1 MNRSKE
7 VTVTLDQG
15 NSSTKLVIFDLSTGL
30 ESGCAVIRGN
40 DGLAAMRDMLA
51 GCSVMAAIG
60 CSVANGRNLEHL
72 MSMIDA
78 PVKMELTPQT
88 DVPLRNLY
96 GSPETLGADRLA
108 AAVGA
113 AAMCP
118 GQDLLVADIGTACTF
133 DVVTADGEYL
143 GGNISP
149 GPGMRLRALNRFTA
163 RLPLVS
169 GHADFIPGIGGN
181 TVEALRC
188 GAMRGVVAELLY
200 YSGNGQTRNIM
211 LSGGWAPEIAAL
223 LPDGVNC
230 TICPH
235 LVNEGLNHIL
245 HYNLKHEDIPNHSSR
260 PAIGSSAATR

>member
-1 MNRSKE
+1 MNRKE

-15 NSSTKLVIFDLSTGL
+15 NSSTKLVIFDLSTGQ
-30 ESGCAVIRGN
+30 EAGCAVIRGN
-40 DGLAAMRDMLA
+40 EGIAAVRDMLS

-72 MSMIDA
+72 MSTIDS
-78 PVKMELTPQT
+78 PIKMELTPQT
-88 DVPLRNLY
+88 RVPLQNLY

-113 AAMCP
+113 AAMSP

-133 DVVTADGEYL
+133 DIVTADGEYL

-200 YSGNGQTRNIM
+200 YSGNGLTRNII

-230 TICPH
+230 IIRPH

-245 HYNLKHEDIPNHSSR
+245 HYNLKHEEISNNSSCHT
-260 PAIGSSAATR
+260 IVGGAATR

>member
-1 MNRSKE
+1 MTLRE

-15 NSSTKLVIFDLSTGL
+15 NSSTKLVVYDALTREEL
-30 ESGCAVIRGN
+30 KCAVLTEPTGN
-40 DGLAAMRDMLA
+40 EIIKEKLAD
-51 GCSVMAAIG
+51 CKVIAAIG
-60 CSVANGRNLEHL
+60 CNVANDRSLKEL
-72 MSMIDA
+72 MKSIDTDT
-78 PVKMELTPQT
+78 KIELTNDTP
-88 DVPLRNLY
+88 VPLHNLY

-113 AAMCP
+113 SALMP
-118 GQDLLVADIGTACTF
+118 GEDMLVADIGTACTF
-133 DVVTADGEYL
+133 DVVTSEGEYL

-169 GHADFIPGIGGN
+169 GHADFIPGIGSN

-200 YSGNGQTRNIM
+200 YSGYGKTRRIV

-223 LPDGVNC
+223 LPDD
-230 TICPH
+230 ISYSLRPH

-245 HYNLKHEDIPNHSSR
+245 HYNVNK
-260 PAIGSSAATR
+260 

>member
-1 MNRSKE
+1 MNTRE

-15 NSSTKLVIFDLSTGL
+15 NSSTKLVVFDLGSGKETFCTVIKNAEGL
-30 ESGCAVIRGN
+30 GKISEI
-40 DGLAAMRDMLA
+40 LRD
-51 GCSVMAAIG
+51 CTVSAAIG
-60 CSVANGRNLEHL
+60 CSVANGRNLAEI
-72 MSMIDA
+72 MSLIDS
-78 PVKMELTPQT
+78 PLKMELTPET
-88 DVPLRNLY
+88 AVPLRNLY

-113 AAMCP
+113 AALLP
-118 GQDLLVADIGTACTF
+118 GDDLLVADIGTACTF
-133 DVVTADGEYL
+133 DVVTAAGEYL

-149 GPGMRLRALNRFTA
+149 GPGMRLRALNHYTA

-200 YSGNGQTRNIM
+200 YSGNGNTRRIV

-223 LPDGVNC
+223 LPHDVPC
-230 TICPH
+230 VIRPH

-245 HYNLKHEDIPNHSSR
+245 HFNLKK
-260 PAIGSSAATR
+260 

>member
-1 MNRSKE
+1 MNLTQ

-15 NSSTKLVIFDLSTGL
+15 NSSTKLVVYDLASRS
-30 ESGCAVIRGN
+30 EISCAVLNG
-40 DGLAAMRDMLA
+40 DAGLDLLRQKLA
-51 GCSVMAAIG
+51 GCSVAAAIG
-60 CSVANGRNLEHL
+60 CSVANDRNLVRL
-72 MSMIDA
+72 MQCIDSSL
-78 PVKMELTPQT
+78 KMELTPQT
-88 DVPLRNLY
+88 AVPLRNLY

-113 AAMCP
+113 AALLP
-118 GQDLLVADIGTACTF
+118 QSDLLVADIGTACTF
-133 DVVTADGEYL
+133 DVVTAAGEYL

-149 GPGMRLRALNRFTA
+149 GPGMRLRALNHFTA

-200 YSGNGQTRNIM
+200 YSNGGSSRRIV

-223 LPDGVNC
+223 LPTGVPC
-230 TICPH
+230 TIRPH

-245 HYNLKHEDIPNHSSR
+245 HYNLNK
-260 PAIGSSAATR
+260 